1 MELKIEL
8 HFKTPDVVDEAVD
21 DIQIDSD
28 GREEYEIEDIRLSLK
43 SKIKRHIE
51 YGEYLTVYYDTDT
64 DKLTLR

>member
-1 MELKIEL
+1 MKIEL